1 MDGMVRGGAD
11 GQLFVADVDVR
22 MHLCGVGLQVSKLA
36 EGLATSSK
44 AAHERLDL
52 IVDPLMGL
60 QVAKLSKGLVAA
72 RVRALVGTL
81 SGMLAL
87 VSLEIAELGE
97 CTVASMELANL

>member
-1 MDGMVRGGAD
+1 MKNTAHTSVSGDRRLASIDMISY
-11 GQLFVADVDVR
+11 
-22 MHLCGVGLQVSKLA
+22 LQVSKLA

-52 IVDPLMGL
+52 IVDALMGL

-87 VSLEIAELGE
+87 VSLQ
-97 CTVASMELANL
+97 VARGRTM